1 MPGPGF
7 DLIGQEELAEVSEVI
22 ASGRLSRY
30 GPDDES
36 FPAKVRRFEEAV
48 AARAGVKHAL
58 AVNAGT
64 SGLLLALTGVGVGPG
79 DEVIVPGFTFVATIS
94 AVVYARARP
103 VLAEIDDTFNLDP
116 ADVEARITPRTKAIV
131 AVHMLG
137 NAARIIELRQV
148 ADRHGLA
155 LIEDAAQAFGG
166 TFDDQWLGSFG
177 QAGVYSF
184 NEYKTITC
192 GDGGMLIT
200 DDEALY
206 RRCFAMHDQ
215 GHSPLR
221 RGVEMGSRPLL
232 GLNFRMTE
240 LEGAVLLAQLAKLDR
255 IREHLRSNRDIVWS
269 TIRSLPGIG
278 FRTLPDRDG
287 DLATHLIVIFP
298 DATMARNVSQA
309 LESITLD
316 QSGWHVYSH
325 MENLLDQRTVSG
337 RGCPFDCAFT
347 HDTSVD
353 YRVGM
358 LPRTD
363 ALLARSMSF
372 AIGVMDPNLAPFGLR
387 MRDDA
392 EVARQRAQRFV
403 DIYHRHA

>member
-1 MPGPGF
+1 MRWPDFIRKPF
-7 DLIGQEELAEVSEVI
+7 MSFVKRMIEKSMKDLE
-22 ASGRLSRY
+22 
-30 GPDDES
+30 
-36 FPAKVRRFEEAV
+36 
-48 AARAGVKHAL
+48 
-58 AVNAGT
+58 NAI
-64 SGLLLALTGVGVGPG
+64 P
-79 DEVIVPGFTFVATIS
+79 
-94 AVVYARARP
+94 
-103 VLAEIDDTFNLDP
+103 
-116 ADVEARITPRTKAIV
+116 
-131 AVHMLG
+131 
-137 NAARIIELRQV
+137 
-148 ADRHGLA
+148 
-155 LIEDAAQAFGG
+155 
-166 TFDDQWLGSFG
+166 
-177 QAGVYSF
+177 
-184 NEYKTITC
+184 
-192 GDGGMLIT
+192 
-200 DDEALY
+200 
-206 RRCFAMHDQ
+206 
-215 GHSPLR
+215 
-221 RGVEMGSRPLL
+221 
-232 GLNFRMTE
+232 
-240 LEGAVLLAQLAKLDR
+240 QLAKLDR